1 MALVLRSARE
11 KRKAHASSCCRCWF
25 PAAIFGVI
33 TVGLVRSHP
42 AAGRQRAAGPY
53 QRGTRSDPDPEGLA
67 GGCSALTGIE
77 AIAIGVPAFRA
88 LLGAM
93 LIGLSVLIRREHVP
107 PGSVTV
113 LAQLTAGSFGTAGPT
128 T

>member
-1 MALVLRSARE
+1 VSSLSAWCAHTRPRVGSAQPVRISEALGAILIL
-11 KRKAHASSCCRCWF
+11 KAF
-25 PAAIFGVI
+25 AA
-33 TVGLVRSHP
+33 
-42 AAGRQRAAGPY
+42 
-53 QRGTRSDPDPEGLA
+53 
-67 GGCSALTGIE
+67 GCSALTGIE

-113 LAQLTAGSFGTAGPT
+113 LAQLTAGSFGTGPGLLRDEQRRHRGPGAGRQHQLRRAASAD
-128 T
+128 

>member
-1 MALVLRSARE
+1 
-11 KRKAHASSCCRCWF
+11 
-25 PAAIFGVI
+25 
-33 TVGLVRSHP
+33 
-42 AAGRQRAAGPY
+42 
-53 QRGTRSDPDPEGLA
+53 
-67 GGCSALTGIE
+67 
-77 AIAIGVPAFRA
+77 
-88 LLGAM
+88 M

>member
-1 MALVLRSARE
+1 MSSLSAWCAHTRPRVGSAQPVRISEALGAILIL
-11 KRKAHASSCCRCWF
+11 KAF
-25 PAAIFGVI
+25 AA
-33 TVGLVRSHP
+33 
-42 AAGRQRAAGPY
+42 
-53 QRGTRSDPDPEGLA
+53 
-67 GGCSALTGIE
+67 GCSALTGIE